1 MSPKN
6 ELSDI
11 NNSLI
16 DISNEQKFEPRIKQ
30 NQIVIL
36 KNFAYLTFEALE
48 NDEEVE
54 VFLSVLS

>member
-36 KNFAYLTFEALE
+36 KNFTYLTLEALE